1 MSKKTTSIPIHSLSK
16 EYQQDYVVKQVTTEN
31 LNALNET
38 EHAHRHDYHIFSLV
52 RKGTFHIEIDFER
65 YEIKAPAVLYI
76 HPSQIHRIIK
86 IEKADVFLLGMNS
99 ENLNPDYLRKLEQVI
114 LHARSLPVKSAIYTI
129 LDRAII
135 LCKSIF
141 ERKTDKLYASVLKDC
156 CNAFVGLIVSQY
168 LEQIEGTDNLSR
180 YEILTKKF
188 KLLLERDFILIKQP
202 SDYADALN
210 ISTSYLNECVRN
222 ATGLPVSLHI
232 HQRII
237 LEAKRLLF
245 YSDKS
250 VKEIATELGY
260 DDYPYFCRIFA
271 RITGTT
277 ASAFRNKITH

>member
-1 MSKKTTSIPIHSLSK
+1 MNKKTKSIPLHSLSQ
-16 EYQQDYVVKQVTTEN
+16 EYQQDFVVKQITPDN

-52 RKGTFHIEIDFER
+52 RTGTFHIEIDFEL
-65 YEIKAPAVLYI
+65 YQIKAPAILYI

-99 ENLNPDYLRKLEQVI
+99 VNLKPDYLGILEQVI
-114 LHARSLPVKSAIYTI
+114 EPAKSLPLKSANYTI
-129 LDRAII
+129 LDQSII
-135 LCKSIF
+135 LCANLY
-141 ERKTDKLYASVLKDC
+141 ERRTDKLYTSVLKDC
-156 CNAFVGLIVSQY
+156 CNAFVGLIASQY
-168 LEQIEGTDNLSR
+168 LEQIGHTDSLSR
-180 YEILTKKF
+180 YHILTKEF

-202 SDYADALN
+202 SDYASALN
-210 ISTSYLNECVRN
+210 ISTAYLNECVRN
-222 ATGLPVSLHI
+222 ATGLPVSHHI

-277 ASAFRNKITH
+277 ALAFRNKITH

>member
-1 MSKKTTSIPIHSLSK
+1 MSKKTTSIPVHSLPK
-16 EYQQDYVVKQVTTEN
+16 EYQEDFVFKQLRPDD

-65 YEIKAPAVLYI
+65 YQIQAPAVLYI
-76 HPSQIHRIIK
+76 HPSQIHRIVK
-86 IEKADVFLLGMNS
+86 IERADVFLLGMNS
-99 ENLNPDYLRKLEQVI
+99 ENLDPDYLRNLEQVI

-129 LDRAII
+129 LDQTLI
-135 LCKSIF
+135 LCASLF

-156 CNAFVGLIVSQY
+156 FNAFVGLIVSQY

-180 YEILTKKF
+180 YDILTKKF
-188 KLLLERDFILIKQP
+188 KLLLERDFLLIKQP

-222 ATGLPVSLHI
+222 STGLPVSHHI

-237 LEAKRLLF
+237 LEAKRLLY

-250 VKEIATELGY
+250 VKEIAAELGY

-271 RITGTT
+271 KITGTT
-277 ASAFRNKITH
+277 ALAFRNKIAH